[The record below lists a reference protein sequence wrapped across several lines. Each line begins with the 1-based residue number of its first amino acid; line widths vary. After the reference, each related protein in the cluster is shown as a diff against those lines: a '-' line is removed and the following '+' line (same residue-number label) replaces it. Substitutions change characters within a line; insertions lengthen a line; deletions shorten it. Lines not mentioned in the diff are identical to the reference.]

1 MNTSQRFVLA
11 FAIVF
16 VVSGFVLVAAFD
28 AHRSDVTSYTESAVE
43 DQAEGTAAALDDR
56 LRGQQQTL
64 EVAATNEALAD
75 HRSQRQHDALEGV
88 VDQSAFD
95 GASIVD
101 SDGTVQSL
109 TTGDDSESE
118 LVGADFSDRPY
129 VQCALEG
136 DRCISDPFVA
146 ETDNYIV
153 VISVPLYDDGEVV
166 GTVNA
171 AYHLT
176 ETVFFDALS
185 SVDERTGITI
195 TQDERILYA
204 QNDHL
209 GETIDRQADLET
221 VDWTVTVHHDQQLL
235 LETLDRL
242 QTFQIIVA
250 LAFFGSVTGFAAWV
264 YRSKVKRIGRLTDR
278 LDALEERTYDTE
290 ITIGGPAEWHRID
303 LAMDRLGQSLARRE
317 QMLLVHN
324 RILRHNLR
332 NELNVIE
339 GHAAQLEATTEGKD
353 CEAARTIQRATTDLL
368 ELADRARTTERLLER
383 SVTDR
388 EPIDIVGTLEESI
401 ERLHDEY
408 PDVEVHLDAP
418 KTASVVGGPE
428 LVVAFDELLENVGQH
443 AGETA
448 RVDISVHT
456 EVDTVRVLIADDG
469 PGIPAA
475 TIERISGST
484 EISPVNH
491 ARGIGLWL
499 VDWTV
504 SLYDGS
510 LEFLTDESE
519 TGTVVELTF
528 ERGPLEGGTNELERG
543 K

>member
-456 EVDTVRVLIADDG
+456 EADTVRVLIADDG

-510 LEFLTDESE
+510 LEFLTDESG

>member
-75 HRSQRQHDALEGV
+75 HRSQRQHDALEAV
-88 VDQSAFD
+88 IDRSAFD

-101 SDGTVQSL
+101 SDGILQSL

-136 DRCISDPFVA
+136 DRCISDPFIA

-171 AYHLT
+171 AYHLS
-176 ETVFFDALS
+176 ETDFFDALS
-185 SVDERTGITI
+185 TVDERTGITI
-195 TQDERILYA
+195 THDEGVIYA

-209 GETIDRQADLET
+209 GETIDRQTDLET

-250 LAFFGSVTGFAAWV
+250 LAFFGSVTGFAIWV
-264 YRSKVKRIGRLTDR
+264 YRSKVKRIGRLADR
-278 LDALEERTYDTE
+278 LDALEDRAYDTDV
-290 ITIGGPAEWHRID
+290 TIGGPAEWQRID
-303 LAMDRLGQSLARRE
+303 LALDRLGQSLARRE

-332 NELNVIE
+332 NDLNVID
-339 GHAAQLEATTEGKD
+339 GHAAQLEATTEGPD
-353 CEAARTIQRATTDLL
+353 RESARTIQRATTDLL
-368 ELADRARTTERLLER
+368 ELADRARTTERLLGR

-388 EPIDIVGTLEESI
+388 RPIDLVAMLEESI

-408 PDVEVHLDAP
+408 PDVDVHFDAP
-418 KTASVVGGPE
+418 DTAGVVGGPE
-428 LVVAFDELLENVGQH
+428 LVLAFDELLENVGEH
-443 AGETA
+443 AGE
-448 RVDISVHT
+448 RSSVDISVRT
-456 EVDTVRVLIADDG
+456 EADTVRVQIADDG
-469 PGIPAA
+469 PGIPAE
-475 TIERISGST
+475 TIERIAGNT
-484 EISPVNH
+484 AISPVNH
-491 ARGIGLWL
+491 SRGIGLWL

-504 SLYDGS
+504 SLYDGT
-510 LEFLTDESE
+510 LEFLSE
-519 TGTVVELTF
+519 EGGTGTVVELAF
-528 ERGPLEGGTNELERG
+528 ERGSLEAGMNELERG

>member
-16 VVSGFVLVAAFD
+16 VVSGFVLVTAFD

-456 EVDTVRVLIADDG
+456 EADTVRVLIADDG

-510 LEFLTDESE
+510 LEFLTDESG